1 MLAEPVKAKKEDESM
16 LSFLEKGFTLYIM
29 AAICIAGVIG
39 KLVINHIYKKLIR
52 QSDNLTTAEDRQLR
66 QLKTKYETTYR
77 MNVGVHNINA
87 FVENNI
93 DRYKKGIFHIRKLE
107 NVALNCGLFV
117 FVMGLCAALLSFL
130 YEAETKA
137 IVMNSSIGF
146 ILAVSM
152 VLVDNIV
159 DTRTKRE
166 SLVSHLCN
174 YLTNVLVV
182 RTSQELAEE
191 RSEGKTM
198 GKRAINDDIFMKKGR
213 EKRIL
218 RGNTREKGEIDQTEA
233 LKKSLAQ
240 IAASKEGENG
250 REKKLTPK
258 EERLIED
265 IIKEYLT

>member
-1 MLAEPVKAKKEDESM
+1 M

-29 AAICIAGVIG
+29 AAICVAGVIG
-39 KLVINHIYKKLIR
+39 KLIVNHIYKKLIK

-66 QLKTKYETTYR
+66 QLKTRYETTYR
-77 MNVGVHNINA
+77 MNVGVHNVSA

-93 DRYKKGIFHIRKLE
+93 NRYKKGFFHIKKLE
-107 NVALNCGLFV
+107 NITLNCGLFT
-117 FVMGLCAALLSFL
+117 FVLGLCAALLSFV

-137 IVMNSSIGF
+137 IVMNSSIGL
-146 ILAVSM
+146 ILAISM
-152 VLVDNIV
+152 VLVDNII
-159 DTRTKRE
+159 DTKSKRE
-166 SLVSHLCN
+166 SLVTHLCN
-174 YLTNVLVV
+174 YLTNILVV

-213 EKRIL
+213 EKKIL
-218 RGNTREKGEIDQTEA
+218 RSNIKEKEESNQTEA

-240 IAASKEGENG
+240 IAAAKEGENG